1 MDWNVY
7 SGVTFGDKHSYR
19 DWGLFLRERPLFS
32 APKVKETRIDLMGA
46 DGDIDVTE
54 AYGPVRYENVTGGF
68 IFSILGNRRTWE
80 SVYSKVKNA
89 IHGRKMQVITDENP
103 EYYYIGRLTV
113 GDMSYRIDSKGGSLT
128 AYIPVTGEFYPY
140 KFSVLKSTDDWL
152 WDPFSFYDGIIKNY
166 SELTVGGETTYT
178 IVNDEMPVVP
188 TFIVT
193 SQQGSI
199 ALEFEDETY
208 TLLNG
213 TTKNA
218 NIILKAG
225 ENELKF
231 SGYGTVTVEFRGGR
245 L

>member
-1 MDWNVY
+1 MNWNVY
-7 SGVTFGDKHSYR
+7 SGITFGDKHSYR
-19 DWGLFLRERPLFS
+19 DWGLFLRERPHFS
-32 APKVKETRIDLMGA
+32 APKVKEARIDLMGA
-46 DGDIDVTE
+46 DGDIDATE
-54 AYGPVRYENVTGGF
+54 AYGPVRFDNIIGTF
-68 IFSILGNRRTWE
+68 IFTLMTNRRSWE
-80 SVYSKVKNA
+80 AVYSKVKNA
-89 IHGRKMQVITDENP
+89 IHGKTMNVITDECP
-103 EYYYIGRLTV
+103 DYYYTGRITV
-113 GDMSYRIDSKGGSLT
+113 GDMSYRVDRMNNSLC

-152 WDPFSFYDGIIKNY
+152 WDPFNFYDGIIKNY
-166 SELTVGGETTYT
+166 SDLTVSGETTYT

-193 SQQGSI
+193 SQQGSLT
-199 ALEFEDETY
+199 LEFEGETY

-218 NIILKAG
+218 NVILKAG